1 MILPILDQRFS
12 VGPGQKFLETAD
24 VGGKLSV
31 LESTIREYSQD
42 KLKVVEVREDSMTG
56 IHLFDGDLAIF
67 ASGVIRGDGIYV
79 ISLDGEAMVKWLE
92 FDPATQKVSIISENP
107 RYPAPKVISRDGDI
121 LRVEGKVIGWYHNHL
136 Y

>member
-1 MILPILDQRFS
+1 
-12 VGPGQKFLETAD
+12 
-24 VGGKLSV
+24 
-31 LESTIREYSQD
+31 
-42 KLKVVEVREDSMTG
+42 MTG

-79 ISLDGEAMVKWLE
+79 ISLDGEVMVKWLE

-107 RYPAPKVISRDGDI
+107 RYPAPKVIRRDGDI
-121 LRVEGKVIGWYHNHL
+121 LRVEGKVIGWYHNHP